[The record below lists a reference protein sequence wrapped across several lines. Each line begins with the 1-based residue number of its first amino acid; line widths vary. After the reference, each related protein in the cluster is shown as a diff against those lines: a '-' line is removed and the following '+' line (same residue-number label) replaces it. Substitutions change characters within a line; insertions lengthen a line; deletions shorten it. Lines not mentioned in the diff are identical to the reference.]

1 MFQDHIE
8 RSEEAGM
15 VEDPQRRDEPGSPGQ
30 PAERSYAPPDT
41 AALVD
46 ELEQRVITE
55 RQTEK
60 RAGNATERAEV
71 SPVEPDERAPV

>member
-1 MFQDHIE
+1 
-8 RSEEAGM
+8 M
-15 VEDPQRRDEPGSPGQ
+15 VEDPQRRHGPGSPGQ

-55 RQTEK
+55 REAEQ
-60 RAGNATERAEV
+60 RPGNATERAEV
-71 SPVEPDERAPV
+71 TPVEPDQQAPV